1 MVSYRDLNVP
11 SPVAS
16 ALLQVGQTTAAGI
29 ISIGAIAGLTTVI
42 LVMYFGLTRVL
53 FAIAHDGLL
62 PKFFAYVNPK
72 SGTPIGRSEEH
83 TSELQSLMRTSYAV
97 FCLKKKKK
105 HHSNS

>member
-72 SGTPIGRSEEH
+72 RSEEH
-83 TSELQSLMRTSYAV
+83 TSELQPLMRISYAV
-97 FCLKKKKK
+97 FCLKKQKKLQL
-105 HHSNS
+105 S